1 MIKQYLKQ
9 AIAML
14 RENRLIS
21 AISVLGTALSI
32 AMIMVVVLV
41 VQIQVADY
49 YPENKR
55 SRMLFVDP
63 GGTEIR
69 SVENAQ
75 NWMHGSMSSEVVKSC
90 FYRLETPEAVSAYT
104 VKGLPA
110 SPMDR
115 RNFTLYQV
123 KLVDA
128 RFWQICSF
136 RFLAGSAFSQADFDS
151 GIRNAV
157 ISESL
162 ARTLF
167 GDVQAVGKE
176 FRLDLTPYRVCGVVP
191 DVSKAADMAYA
202 DIWIPYTCDADVMRL
217 DPEYENMP
225 GFLGVVILAHDA
237 ADFPAIRAEL
247 AQTISQYNRTKRDYQ
262 VSFFQNPITQWDK
275 ARGSWAQSF
284 VSWKRYVAETGGLLL
299 FLLLVPALNLLGVT
313 HSSIQ
318 KRQAEIGVRKAFGAT
333 NRVIIQQILC
343 ENGVISL
350 LGGAIGFLLS
360 FIALPLCKGFLL
372 GSSDTVLSGEM
383 LFQPAAFL
391 LALLF
396 CLVLNLLS
404 AGLPAWWITRKPI
417 SDALKNEEEINK

>member
-115 RNFTLYQV
+115 RYFTLYQV

-128 RFWQICSF
+128 HFWQICSF

-217 DPEYENMP
+217 DPEYENMR
-225 GFLGVVILAHDA
+225 
-237 ADFPAIRAEL
+237 DFW
-247 AQTISQYNRTKRDYQ
+247 
-262 VSFFQNPITQWDK
+262 V
-275 ARGSWAQSF
+275 
-284 VSWKRYVAETGGLLL
+284 
-299 FLLLVPALNLLGVT
+299 
-313 HSSIQ
+313 
-318 KRQAEIGVRKAFGAT
+318 
-333 NRVIIQQILC
+333 
-343 ENGVISL
+343 
-350 LGGAIGFLLS
+350 
-360 FIALPLCKGFLL
+360 
-372 GSSDTVLSGEM
+372 
-383 LFQPAAFL
+383 
-391 LALLF
+391 
-396 CLVLNLLS
+396 
-404 AGLPAWWITRKPI
+404 
-417 SDALKNEEEINK
+417 

>member
-1 MIKQYLKQ
+1 
-9 AIAML
+9 
-14 RENRLIS
+14 
-21 AISVLGTALSI
+21 
-32 AMIMVVVLV
+32 
-41 VQIQVADY
+41 
-49 YPENKR
+49 
-55 SRMLFVDP
+55 
-63 GGTEIR
+63 
-69 SVENAQ
+69 
-75 NWMHGSMSSEVVKSC
+75 
-90 FYRLETPEAVSAYT
+90 
-104 VKGLPA
+104 
-110 SPMDR
+110 
-115 RNFTLYQV
+115 
-123 KLVDA
+123 
-128 RFWQICSF
+128 
-136 RFLAGSAFSQADFDS
+136 
-151 GIRNAV
+151 
-157 ISESL
+157 
-162 ARTLF
+162 
-167 GDVQAVGKE
+167 
-176 FRLDLTPYRVCGVVP
+176 
-191 DVSKAADMAYA
+191 MAYA

-247 AQTISQYNRTKRDYQ
+247 AQAISQYNRTKRDYQ

-360 FIALPLCKGFLL
+360 FIALPLCKDFLL

>member
-90 FYRLETPEAVSAYT
+90 FYRLETPESVSAYT

-176 FRLDLTPYRVCGVVP
+176 FRLDLTPYRVCGVVS

-247 AQTISQYNRTKRDYQ
+247 AQAISQYNRTKRDYQ

-299 FLLLVPALNLLGVT
+299 
-313 HSSIQ
+313 
-318 KRQAEIGVRKAFGAT
+318 